1 MGSSLLLIGLK
12 SQKAAVNLGI
22 SDSKAKIAALEDKI
36 SRLNEA
42 KKALGNNIS
51 NLEDIQSDI
60 DDFEVSK
67 SKWQGETE
75 KSFIGKY
82 NSYAIFLK
90 KYKSDTEEAKE
101 QIEEALENAKEE
113 KSNASMH
120 LSSLEGIL
128 SGLETDIAS
137 AKEND

>member
-1 MGSSLLLIGLK
+1 MGSSTLLIRLRSK
-12 SQKAAVNLGI
+12 KATVNQDI
-22 SDSKAKIAALEDKI
+22 SDSKNKIAALEDKI
-36 SRLNEA
+36 SRLSEA
-42 KKALGNNIS
+42 EKSLSSSISDLKA
-51 NLEDIQSDI
+51 IQSDI

-75 KSFIGKY
+75 RDFIGKY

-113 KSNASMH
+113 KSNTSIG
-120 LSSLEGIL
+120 LSNLEGIL
-128 SGLETDIAS
+128 VGLETDIAS
-137 AKEND
+137 AKENV